1 MHKKEASQVNYAV
14 ITVNVW
20 GVGDDAKA
28 IKQTFFSQKH
38 TEGNGAITLGR
49 KKLMTLQRTKTA
61 FKINKIKL

>member
-14 ITVNVW
+14 ITENVW

-38 TEGNGAITLGR
+38 T
-49 KKLMTLQRTKTA
+49 QRETGQLHWGG
-61 FKINKIKL
+61 IN